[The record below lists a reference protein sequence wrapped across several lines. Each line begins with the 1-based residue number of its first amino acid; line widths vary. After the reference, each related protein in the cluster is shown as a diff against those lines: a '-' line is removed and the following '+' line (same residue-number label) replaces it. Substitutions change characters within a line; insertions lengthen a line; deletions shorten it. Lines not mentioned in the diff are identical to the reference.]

1 MAEDR
6 TSREDA
12 KRVCLTG
19 HRIMNKMTN
28 IYRKLGVRNRFE
40 ASQWALARGI
50 VRGVAAPTTMA
61 RVAKSSMLNSRQ
73 GGGAVP
79 ATP

>member
-1 MAEDR
+1 MHLWVTDQTVKFHLAN
-6 TSREDA
+6 T
-12 KRVCLTG
+12 
-19 HRIMNKMTN
+19 
-28 IYRKLGVRNRFE
+28 YRKLGVRNRFE
-40 ASQWALARGI
+40 ASQWALARGL

-61 RVAKSSMLNSRQ
+61 RVAKSGMLNSRQ